1 MSKMGVDLIY
11 EDIENETKVNCG
23 DSEKKL
29 NEFLKSLSDDDKK
42 KLKEKLGLETEERE
56 DPEEDKEPEENEES
70 EE

>member
-29 NEFLKSLSDDDKK
+29 NEFIKSLSDNDKK
-42 KLKEKLGLETEERE
+42 KLKEKLGVETEE
-56 DPEEDKEPEENEES
+56 PGEEEKEEPEEKEES

>member
-29 NEFLKSLSDDDKK
+29 NEFLKSLSDNDKK
-42 KLKEKLGLETEERE
+42 KLKEKLGLETEETE
-56 DPEEDKEPEENEES
+56 DTEEKEEPEEKEES

>member
-11 EDIENETKVNCG
+11 EDIENETKVSCS

-29 NEFLKSLSDDDKK
+29 NDFVRSLSDNDRK
-42 KLKEKLGLETEERE
+42 KLKEKLGVETEE
-56 DPEEDKEPEENEES
+56 PEELKEEEPEEKEES

>member
-1 MSKMGVDLIY
+1 MTKMGVDLIY

-29 NEFLKSLSDDDKK
+29 NEFVKSLSDNEKK
-42 KLKEKLGLETEERE
+42 KLKEKLGLETEETE
-56 DPEEDKEPEENEES
+56 EPEEPEEPEEKEES

>member
-29 NEFLKSLSDDDKK
+29 NEFLKSLSDNDKK
-42 KLKEKLGLETEERE
+42 KLKEKLGLETEET
-56 DPEEDKEPEENEES
+56 EETEETLEES

>member
-29 NEFLKSLSDDDKK
+29 NDFVKSLSENEKK
-42 KLKEKLGLETEERE
+42 KLKEKLGLETEET
-56 DPEEDKEPEENEES
+56 EETEEPEETLEES
-70 EE
+70 ED

>member
-11 EDIENETKVNCG
+11 EDIENETKLNTC

-29 NEFLKSLSDDDKK
+29 NEFLKSLSDNDKK

-56 DPEEDKEPEENEES
+56 YPEEEKEPEEKEES

>member
-29 NEFLKSLSDDDKK
+29 NEFLKSLSDNDKK

-56 DPEEDKEPEENEES
+56 YPEEEKEPEEKEES

>member
-29 NEFLKSLSDDDKK
+29 NDFIKSLSDNDKK

-56 DPEEDKEPEENEES
+56 YPEEEKEPEEKEES

>member
-11 EDIENETKVNCG
+11 EDIENETKLNTG

-29 NEFLKSLSDDDKK
+29 NDFIKSLSDNDKK
-42 KLKEKLGLETEERE
+42 KLKEKLGLETEETE
-56 DPEEDKEPEENEES
+56 EPEEKEEPEENEES

>member
-11 EDIENETKVNCG
+11 EDIENETKLNTY

-29 NEFLKSLSDDDKK
+29 NDFIKSLSDNDKK
-42 KLKEKLGLETEERE
+42 KLKEKLGLETEETE
-56 DPEEDKEPEENEES
+56 DPEEKEEPEENEES

>member
-29 NEFLKSLSDDDKK
+29 NEFLKSLSDNDKK

-70 EE
+70 GE

>member
-29 NEFLKSLSDDDKK
+29 NEFLKSLSDNDKK

>member
-29 NEFLKSLSDDDKK
+29 NDFIKSLSDNDKK
-42 KLKEKLGLETEERE
+42 KLKEKLCLETEERE
-56 DPEEDKEPEENEES
+56 YPEEEKEPEEKEES

>member
-11 EDIENETKVNCG
+11 EDIENETKLNTG

-29 NEFLKSLSDDDKK
+29 NDFIKSLSDNDKK
-42 KLKEKLGLETEERE
+42 KLKEKLGVETEETEEPE
-56 DPEEDKEPEENEES
+56 DDEPEEKEES

>member
-1 MSKMGVDLIY
+1 MTKMGVDLIY

-29 NEFLKSLSDDDKK
+29 NDFIKSLSDNDKK
-42 KLKEKLGLETEERE
+42 KLKEKLGLETEEPE
-56 DPEEDKEPEENEES
+56 DEEKEEPEEKEES